1 MTPSIIPQLIGKD
14 LRLVSRIVLAFV
26 LVSLVFIGILS
37 LLWDHV
43 PVTVL
48 ANFGFIMLVGPAGTC
63 GIVVLMKTNVLE
75 KQKSTQPFIMS
86 LPVTVKEFTQAKLWV
101 NLPVFGLFWAA
112 ISAVGFYFVFG
123 RGLFPLGAVPF
134 VTMVFL
140 GGFVA
145 YTCILAVSLLSQ
157 SLGITVLCIALFE
170 AATSGYLW
178 TVVYLG
184 PIAQN
189 IWGAQAVWNP
199 TAVAIVAV
207 QVLVAVSAVAATLLI
222 QNTKRDFI

>member
-1 MTPSIIPQLIGKD
+1 MTTSVVSHLVAKD
-14 LRLVSRIVLAFV
+14 LRLNSRIILAFCLVSLAFV
-26 LVSLVFIGILS
+26 AILS

-43 PVTVL
+43 PFAVL
-48 ANFGFIMLVGPAGTC
+48 ANFGFILLVGPAGTC

-75 KQKSTQPFIMS
+75 KEKSTQAFIMS
-86 LPVTVKEFTQAKLWV
+86 LPITVREFTRAKLWV

-112 ISAVGFYFVFG
+112 ITAAGFYFAFG

-145 YTCILAVSLLSQ
+145 YSCILAVSLLSQ

-178 TVVYLG
+178 IVVFLK
-184 PIAQN
+184 PIAQH
-189 IWGAQAVWNP
+189 IWDKQPVWNE
-199 TAVAIVAV
+199 TAIAIVAA
-207 QVLVAVSAVAATLLI
+207 QVLVAVSAIAVTVLI